1 MNIATL
7 LFCFESELAD
17 YLDADRGA
25 ADDPIRLELESLP
38 GHADAVSDLD
48 GLDDWL
54 GADLPRVGLS
64 SAGNPFDDSD
74 GDEWDQQD

>member
-17 YLDADRGA
+17 HLDADRGA
-25 ADDPIRLELESLP
+25 TDDPIRLELESLL
-38 GHADAVSDLD
+38 GHVHAVAELA

-64 SAGNPFDDSD
+64 SVGNPFDDSD